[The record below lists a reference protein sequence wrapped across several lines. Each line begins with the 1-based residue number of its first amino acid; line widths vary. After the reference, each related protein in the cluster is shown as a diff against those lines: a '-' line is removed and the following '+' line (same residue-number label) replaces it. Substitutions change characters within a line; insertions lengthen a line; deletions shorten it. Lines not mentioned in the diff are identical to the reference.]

1 MDLSVRLLCV
11 RVCPRLGG
19 RRGNMKPEFSNPK
32 QKDLWTII
40 FFRDWWTRLSW
51 NADSIAAST
60 WGNVVMIARTH
71 TNVYVHTYA
80 RASCYWS
87 SRVRGVL
94 MSFNVPSVSWE
105 VAAPVFTKTRRRH
118 VAAGRAP
125 AEEPFILPPRLPP
138 PPCWARTHVL
148 VCSPVC
154 LRGNH
159 LWSFPSANFAGRQ
172 QVALEE
178 RKFWWAEKREWTRL
192 QMLHP
197 HIRSPVRL

>member
-1 MDLSVRLLCV
+1 
-11 RVCPRLGG
+11 
-19 RRGNMKPEFSNPK
+19 
-32 QKDLWTII
+32 
-40 FFRDWWTRLSW
+40 
-51 NADSIAAST
+51 
-60 WGNVVMIARTH
+60 MIARTH

-154 LRGNH
+154 EVTI
-159 LWSFPSANFAGRQ
+159 SGRFQ
-172 QVALEE
+172 ALISLADN
-178 RKFWWAEKREWTRL
+178 KWHWKK
-192 QMLHP
+192 
-197 HIRSPVRL
+197 